1 MTRRRR
7 QKSDLASHVTDT
19 RNVEVDS
26 GPTDEE
32 SKEIRQ
38 RRRKRRAMEWVVIAI
53 IAVGVTLPI
62 RAFAFQTFYIPSGSM
77 EPTLWPG
84 DRIVVD
90 KLSVEFGTINIGDV
104 VVFHAPPGVKSHCG
118 DAVADLVKRVI
129 GLPGDHLTS
138 NGNTIF
144 VNGKPLDQ
152 RWTVKPTVAPPIG
165 NVTVPAGQYFM
176 MGDYHANSCDSRM
189 WGTVPRADI
198 IGKVFLK
205 IWPPSSISWY

>member
-1 MTRRRR
+1 
-7 QKSDLASHVTDT
+7 
-19 RNVEVDS
+19 
-26 GPTDEE
+26 
-32 SKEIRQ
+32 
-38 RRRKRRAMEWVVIAI
+38 MEWAVIAI
-53 IAVGVTLPI
+53 VAIGVSLPV

-90 KLSVEFGTINIGDV
+90 KLSVEFGTINIGDI
-104 VVFHAPPGVKSHCG
+104 VVFHAPAGVKSQCH

-129 GLPGDHLTS
+129 GLPGDHLTPK
-138 NGNTIF
+138 GNTIY

-152 RWTVKPTVAPPIG
+152 RWMIRPEISPPIG
-165 NVTVPAGQYFM
+165 DVTVPAGQYFM
-176 MGDYHANSCDSRM
+176 MGDYHSNSCDSRY

-205 IWPPSSISWY
+205 IWPPSAISWY